1 MRLLA
6 LAVLLL
12 GAAPVGAQA
21 LDAAR
26 IDAAVEAAIA
36 KKGCP
41 GAVVAVV
48 HADRVVYRKAFGR
61 RAVAPTA
68 EAMTPDTIFD
78 LASLTKPVTTATCV
92 MVLVER
98 GQLSVTD
105 PVAKHWPEFAANGKA
120 GVTVEQ
126 CLLHTTGLTADNA
139 LADYADG
146 PAAALTAI
154 ANLKLEAP
162 PGTRFRYSDV
172 GFLVLGHLVEILGQ
186 QPLKEFAAANVFG
199 PLKMTDTS
207 HAPKPLDRV
216 APTGLRDGKVIRGVV
231 HDPRSL
237 AFKGDTGHA
246 GLFSTADDLTRF
258 ARMLLNNG
266 ELDGVR
272 VLKPETVKLLT
283 EPRPV
288 PPSGSRS
295 RGWDVDTAFSAPRGD
310 GFRKGDG
317 YGHTGFTGTSI
328 WLDPASKTAVILLT
342 NRVHPDDKGNVTELR
357 RQVAT
362 IVAAAFAPVAPAA
375 ECRPG
380 IDVLRAEKFARLK
393 GKTVALVTNHTGKT
407 IDGTPTIDL
416 LSAAE
421 GVKLVAL
428 FSPEH
433 GIRGEV
439 DEKVGDTTDAKTGLP
454 VYSLYGVRTRPTAA
468 QLKGVGVVVY
478 DIQDIGCRF
487 YTYIA
492 TLGGVLE
499 SAREVGASVLVLDRP
514 NPLGGLGVEGPMRD
528 ADKSSFVAYHDLP
541 LRHGM
546 TVGELA
552 RMFNAERKFDAKL
565 DVVAVAGWRRGDTH
579 ERTGLPWRNPSPN
592 MRHLTAAF
600 VYPGVGLLETTNVSV
615 GRGTERPF
623 EWVGAPWLDAR
634 KLAADLAARDIPGVA
649 FTPVSRTP
657 TYSTHKGVACQG
669 VDILVLDRAKLHGV
683 ALGLHLA
690 SALRATH
697 PTEWQTKGFNRLLVS
712 EATEAG
718 ILAGTPVA
726 DVLAPAT
733 AAAAKFLARRQLFL
747 LYPE

>member
-1 MRLLA
+1 MRLLTTA
-6 LAVLLL
+6 LLFL
-12 GAAPVGAQA
+12 AAGPLAAQT

-26 IDAAVEAAIA
+26 IDAAVAATIA
-36 KKGCP
+36 KRGCP

-48 HADRVVYRKAFGR
+48 HNDAVAFRKAYGQ
-61 RAVAPTA
+61 RAVSPAAEPMTA
-68 EAMTPDTIFD
+68 DTIFD

-92 MVLVER
+92 MLLVER
-98 GQLSVTD
+98 GKLSVGD
-105 PVAKHWPEFAANGKA
+105 PVAKHWPAFAANGKA
-120 GVTVEQ
+120 DVTVEQ
-126 CLLHTTGLTADNA
+126 CLLHTSGLIADNA
-139 LADYADG
+139 ITDYADG

-162 PGTRFRYSDV
+162 PGTRFKYSDV
-172 GFLVLGHLVEILGQ
+172 GFIVLGHLVELLSQ
-186 QPLKEFAAANVFG
+186 QPLKDFAQANVFG
-199 PLKMTDTS
+199 PLKMADTS
-207 HAPKPLDRV
+207 HSPKPLGRV
-216 APTGLRDGKVIRGVV
+216 APTGLRDDKVIRGTV

-237 AFKGDTGHA
+237 AFNGDTGHA
-246 GLFSTADDLTRF
+246 GLFSTADDLSRF
-258 ARMLLNNG
+258 ARMLLNGG

-283 EPRPV
+283 EARPV
-288 PPSGSRS
+288 PPVGFRS

-310 GFRKGDG
+310 GFAKGSG
-317 YGHTGFTGTSI
+317 FGHTGFTGTSI
-328 WLDPASKTAVILLT
+328 WLDPASKTAIILLT

-357 RQVAT
+357 RQIAT
-362 IVAAAFAPVAPAA
+362 TVAAAYAPAPPTG
-375 ECRPG
+375 CRPG
-380 IDVLRAEKFARLK
+380 LDVLRAENFARLQ
-393 GKTVALVTNHTGKT
+393 GKTVALVTNHTGKA

-416 LSAAE
+416 LKAAE

-433 GIRGEV
+433 GIRGEA
-439 DEKVGDTTDAKTGLP
+439 DEKVGDSTDAKTGLP

-468 QLKGVGVVVY
+468 QLKGVDVVVY

-499 SAREVGASVLVLDRP
+499 SAKEAGASVLVLDRP
-514 NPLGGLGVEGPMRD
+514 NPLGGVAVEGPMRD

-552 RMFNAERKFDAKL
+552 RMFNAERQFDAKL
-565 DVVAVAGWRRGDTH
+565 DVVAVGGWRRGDTH
-579 ERTGLPWRNPSPN
+579 EKTGLPWRNPSPN

-600 VYPGVGLLETTNVSV
+600 AYPGVGLLETTNVSV

-623 EWVGAPWLDAR
+623 EWFGAPWLDAG
-634 KLAADLAARDIPGVA
+634 KLAANLAARDIPGVA
-649 FTPVSRTP
+649 FTPVTRTP
-657 TYSTHKGVACQG
+657 SYSTHKGVACNG
-669 VDILVLDRAKLHGV
+669 LDILVLDRGKLQSV

-697 PTEWQTKGFNRLLVS
+697 PAEWQTKGFNRLLVS
-712 EATEAG
+712 ESTNDTV
-718 ILAGTPVA
+718 LAGKPVA
-726 DVLAPAT
+726 EILS
-733 AAAAKFLARRQLFL
+733 AAAADVAKFSTRRKPFL

>member
-1 MRLLA
+1 MRPLTIALLF
-6 LAVLLL
+6 LAAGPL
-12 GAAPVGAQA
+12 AAQT

-26 IDAAVEAAIA
+26 IDDAVAATIA
-36 KKGCP
+36 KNGCP

-48 HADRVVYRKAFGR
+48 HADTVVFRKAYGR
-61 RAVAPTA
+61 RALTPAAEPMTA
-68 EAMTPDTIFD
+68 DTIFD

-92 MVLVER
+92 MLLVER
-98 GQLSVTD
+98 GKLSVTD
-105 PVAKHWPEFAANGKA
+105 PVAKHWPAFAANGKA
-120 GVTVEQ
+120 DVTVEQ
-126 CLLHTTGLTADNA
+126 CLLHTSGLIADNA
-139 LADYADG
+139 MADYADG
-146 PAAALTAI
+146 PAAAWTAI

-162 PGTRFRYSDV
+162 PGTRFKYSDV
-172 GFLVLGHLVEILGQ
+172 GFLVLGHLVEMLTK
-186 QPLKEFAAANVFG
+186 QPLKDFAQANVFG
-199 PLKMTDTS
+199 PLKMADTS
-207 HAPKPLDRV
+207 HTPKPLDRV
-216 APTGLRDGKVIRGVV
+216 APTGLRDGKTIRGVV
-231 HDPRSL
+231 HDPRSF
-237 AFKGDTGHA
+237 AFAGDTGHA
-246 GLFSTADDLTRF
+246 GLFSTAADLSRF
-258 ARMLLNNG
+258 ARMLLNGG

-283 EPRPV
+283 EARPV
-288 PPSGSRS
+288 PPMGFRS

-310 GFRKGDG
+310 GFAKGTG
-317 YGHTGFTGTSI
+317 FGHTGFTGTSI
-328 WLDPASKTAVILLT
+328 WLDPASKTAVIILT

-357 RQVAT
+357 KQVANA
-362 IVAAAFAPVAPAA
+362 VAAAFVPRV

-380 IDVLRAEKFARLK
+380 IDVLRAENFARLK
-393 GKTVALVTNHTGKT
+393 GKTVALVTNHTGKA

-416 LSAAE
+416 LKAAE

-433 GIRGEV
+433 GIRGEA
-439 DEKVGDTTDAKTGLP
+439 DEKVGDTTDAATGLP

-468 QLKGVGVVVY
+468 QLKGVDVVVY

-499 SAREVGASVLVLDRP
+499 SAKEVGATVLVLDRP
-514 NPLGGLGVEGPMRD
+514 NPLGGVAVEGPMRD
-528 ADKSSFVAYHDLP
+528 AGPGSFVAYHDLP

-552 RMFNAERKFDAKL
+552 RMFNAERKVDAKL
-565 DVVAVAGWRRGDTH
+565 DVVAVNGWRRGDTH

-623 EWVGAPWLDAR
+623 EWFGAPWLDAR
-634 KLAADLAARDIPGVA
+634 KLAADLSARDLPGVA
-649 FTPVSRTP
+649 FTPVTRTP
-657 TYSTHKGVACQG
+657 TYSTHKGVACPG
-669 VDILVLDRAKLHGV
+669 LDILVLDRGKLQSV

-697 PTEWQTKGFNRLLVS
+697 PAEWQTKGFNRLLVS
-712 EATEAG
+712 ESANAAT
-718 ILAGTPVA
+718 LAGKPVA
-726 DVLAPAT
+726 EVV
-733 AAAAKFLARRQLFL
+733 AAAAADVAKFTARRKPFL

>member
-6 LAVLLL
+6 LTVLLL
-12 GAAPVGAQA
+12 SVAPLGAQP
-21 LDAAR
+21 LDTAR
-26 IDAAVEAAIA
+26 IDVAVEAAIA

-61 RAVAPTA
+61 RAVAPAAEPMTA
-68 EAMTPDTIFD
+68 DTIFD
-78 LASLTKPVTTATCV
+78 MASLTKPVTTATCV
-92 MVLVER
+92 LLLVER
-98 GQLSVTD
+98 GKLSVTD

-126 CLLHTTGLTADNA
+126 CLLHTSGLIADNA

-162 PGTRFRYSDV
+162 AGTRFRYSDV
-172 GFLVLGHLVEILGQ
+172 GFIVLGHLVERLSQ
-186 QPLKEFAAANVFG
+186 LPLHEFARVNVYG
-199 PLKMTDTS
+199 PLKMADTS
-207 HAPKPLDRV
+207 HTPKPLERI

-237 AFKGDTGHA
+237 AFAGNTGHA

-258 ARMLLNNG
+258 ARMLLNGG

-288 PPSGSRS
+288 PPAGLRS

-328 WLDPASKTAVILLT
+328 WIDPGSKTAVIILT

-357 RQVAT
+357 KQVAT
-362 IVAAAFAPVAPAA
+362 IVASAFVPRV

-468 QLKGVGVVVY
+468 QLKGVDVVVY

-499 SAREVGASVLVLDRP
+499 SAKEVGASVLVLDRP
-514 NPLGGLGVEGPMRD
+514 NPLGGVAVEGPMRD

-552 RMFNAERKFDAKL
+552 KMFNAERKFDAKL

-634 KLAADLAARDIPGVA
+634 KLAANLAARDLPGVA
-649 FTPVSRTP
+649 FTPVGRTP
-657 TYSTHKGVACQG
+657 TYSTHKGVVCQG
-669 VDILVLDRAKLHGV
+669 VDVLVLDRAKLQSV

-690 SALRATH
+690 AALRETH
-697 PTEWQTKGFNRLLVS
+697 PIEWQTKGFNRLLVS

-718 ILAGTPVA
+718 ILAGKPVA
-726 DVLAPAT
+726 DVLAAAT
-733 AAAAKFLARRQLFL
+733 GGTTTFLARRQPFL